1 MSSLSLAKAIP
12 RGTYP
17 ERSPSIGKGW
27 ERWFERVATAYL
39 PVLHT
44 SRFRIVLNRADEYG
58 QELRGMDDAALQG
71 EHRRVRQALSNRNW
85 ALATL
90 GESFALTRE
99 LADRLLG
106 QRHFEVQLF
115 GGWIMLNGMVAEMG
129 TGEGK
134 TLTATLPACTM
145 ALAGVPVHIV
155 TVNDYLAQRDASW
168 MRPIYEAFGL
178 TVGVITHGM
187 SPVDRKQAYGC
198 DVTYCTNK
206 ELVFD
211 YLKDR
216 LTFGRK
222 PGDVQSAVCQLSRQ
236 GESGQLL
243 RGLSFAIVDEA
254 DSVLI
259 DEARTPLVISGQG
272 DGNYEAQLYRQAVE
286 LASQLRQEDD
296 FQLAEATR
304 EISLTGTGQMRLA
317 QLVDGLEAVWNGRR
331 RREELVV
338 QALTAL
344 HLFHLD
350 RDYLVRDG
358 RVQIVDEF
366 TGRVLADRSWER
378 GLHQMVE
385 VKEGCRPTAEKDTLA
400 RISYQRFFRRYH
412 LLAGMTGTGRE
423 VTSELWSVYGLRV
436 VSVPTNRPVQRKIL
450 PNRLHALREEKWQ
463 AVVERIA
470 DVHAQGRPVLVGT
483 RSVETS
489 EYLGGL
495 LTAKGLPHRLLNA
508 RQDEDEAEIVGQA
521 GQLGQITVA
530 TNMAGRG
537 TDICLGPGVAELG
550 GLHVIATE
558 PHAARRIDRQLFGR
572 SGRQGD
578 PGSCELFAALEDEI
592 MTPLYGEGRLLA
604 VATIKA
610 VNRSCVG
617 WRSRLLVRLAQRR
630 IERRHFQMRA
640 ELLNFD
646 EMNEQT
652 MAFSGRRE

>member
-1 MSSLSLAKAIP
+1 MYSLSLAKDIP
-12 RGTYP
+12 RGSYP
-17 ERSPSIGKGW
+17 EQAASAAKSW
-27 ERWFERVATAYL
+27 ERCLERVSTAYL
-39 PVLHT
+39 PTLQA
-44 SRFRIVLNRADEYG
+44 SRFRTVQSQADAYG
-58 QELRGMDDAALQG
+58 QELRGLDDDALQG
-71 EHRRVRQALSNRNW
+71 ELHLLRQALSSRRW
-85 ALATL
+85 ELIAL
-90 GESFALTRE
+90 GRSFALIRE

-106 QRHFEVQLF
+106 QRHYDVQLF

-155 TVNDYLAQRDASW
+155 TVNDYLAQRDARW
-168 MRPIYEAFGL
+168 MEPIYQACGL
-178 TVGVITHGM
+178 TVGIITHGM
-187 SPVDRKQAYGC
+187 SPVERQQAYAC
-198 DVTYCTNK
+198 DITYCTNK

-216 LTFGRK
+216 LVFGCK
-222 PGDVQSAVCQLSRQ
+222 PGEVQSPVNRLARNS
-236 GESGQLL
+236 ESGLL
-243 RGLSFAIVDEA
+243 MRGLSFAIVDEA

-286 LASQLRQEDD
+286 LAGQLRQEDD
-296 FQLAEATR
+296 FRLLEAAK
-304 EISLTGTGQMRLA
+304 EIRLTETGRLRLA
-317 QLVDGLEAVWNGRR
+317 QLVDGLEAIWNGQR
-331 RREELVV
+331 RREELII

-366 TGRVLADRSWER
+366 TGRVLSDRTWER

-412 LLAGMTGTGRE
+412 QLAGMTGTGKE
-423 VTSELWSVYGLRV
+423 VSGELWSVYGLRV
-436 VSVPTNRPVQRKIL
+436 VAVPTNRPVQREIL
-450 PNRLHALREEKWQ
+450 PSRLHVHREEKWQ

-470 DVHAQGRPVLVGT
+470 KVHACGRPVLVGT
-483 RSVETS
+483 RSVEAS
-489 EYLGGL
+489 EYLAKI
-495 LTAKGLPHRLLNA
+495 LTEQGLPHRLLNA
-508 RQDEDEAEIVGQA
+508 RQDEDEAEIIASA
-521 GQLGQITVA
+521 GERDQITVA

-537 TDICLGPGVAELG
+537 TDIRLGPGIAELG

-572 SGRQGD
+572 CGRQGD
-578 PGSCELFAALEDEI
+578 KGSCELFASLEDEI
-592 MTPLYGEGRLLA
+592 LAPHYSEGRLLA
-604 VATIKA
+604 AFARRV
-610 VNRSCVG
+610 VSRSGVG
-617 WRSRLLVRLAQRR
+617 WCGRFLTQLAQRR
-630 IERRHFQMRA
+630 MERRHFQIRA
-640 ELLNFD
+640 ELLSFD
-646 EMNEQT
+646 EMMEQT
-652 MAFSGRRE
+652 LAFSGKRE